1 MAGFADEARKKEQDM
16 NEIKENV
23 QKICK
28 AVEVLIARVDGIQKI
43 ILSSKNPN
51 DGDKTIMEAVKAL
64 NVAITDIDK
73 KITTSTKSVLSK
85 IPRQKQLSLKETA
98 MQCFVPVTIS
108 VVLTCLIMEFFM
120 GFGDI
125 RKEVEYIKSGINVI
139 QWNQTT
145 GIMPG
150 ARTYSPWEMN
160 DFTKAWNNQNAYIQ
174 QYRQQNTQ
182 HE

>member
-1 MAGFADEARKKEQDM
+1 MAGFADEARKREQDV

-23 QKICK
+23 QKIYK
-28 AVEVLIARVDGIQKI
+28 TVELLRARVDGLQKI

-51 DGDKTIMEAVKAL
+51 DVDKTTMEAIKAL

-73 KITTSTKSVLSK
+73 KITTSTQNILRK
-85 IPRQKQLSLKETA
+85 IPPKRQLSLKENA
-98 MQCFVPVTIS
+98 VKIAINVM
-108 VVLTCLIMEFFM
+108 LTCLAIEFFM
-120 GFGDI
+120 GLGDI

-182 HE
+182 HD

>member
-1 MAGFADEARKKEQDM
+1 MAGFADEARKREQDV

-23 QKICK
+23 QKIYK
-28 AVEVLIARVDGIQKI
+28 TVELLRARVDGLQKI

-51 DGDKTIMEAVKAL
+51 DVDKTTMEAIKAL

-73 KITTSTKSVLSK
+73 KITISTQNILRK
-85 IPRQKQLSLKETA
+85 IPPKRQLSLKENA
-98 MQCFVPVTIS
+98 VKIAIN
-108 VVLTCLIMEFFM
+108 VVLTCLAIEFFM

-182 HE
+182 HD